1 MANKNS
7 NITKITNFSDLQE
20 YARGQVVQLPDFAEN
35 QPFVARLSR
44 PSMLALAKAGK
55 IPNSLLVSANEL
67 FSQGTGSFDPTK
79 ESMMD
84 DMFSVIDVLCD
95 ACFVEPTY
103 QEIKDSGITL
113 TDEQYMFIFNYSQEG
128 VKALENFR

>member
-67 FSQGTGSFDPTK
+67 FAEGTGSFDPTK

>member
-20 YARGQVVQLPDFAEN
+20 YAKGQVVQLPDFAEN

-67 FSQGTGSFDPTK
+67 FAEGTGSFDPTK

>member
-20 YARGQVVQLPDFAEN
+20 YAKGQVVQLPDFAEN

-67 FSQGTGSFDPTK
+67 FAEGTGSFDPTK

-113 TDEQYMFIFNYSQEG
+113 TDEQYMFVFNYSQEG

>member
-1 MANKNS
+1 MANKNT
-7 NITKITNFSDLQE
+7 NIIKVTNLSDLQE
-20 YARGQVVQLPDFAEN
+20 YAKGQVVQLPDFAEN

-44 PSMLALAKAGK
+44 PSMLSLAKAGK

-67 FSQGTGSFDPTK
+67 FAEGTGSFDPKK

-103 QEIKDSGITL
+103 QEIKESGITL